1 MAETIDKIIVIVGYL
16 LAILIPILGLIA
28 GIVLDAMEDNSK
40 IPHASKIDEISFE
53 ELEKNL
59 DIENWNYK
67 SKFKTYIV
75 VDISKFAEK
84 WGKEL
89 VKKTVNIPKWVNSKA
104 ESLKINFSKTLEEA
118 LLKHQRCCY
127 LPRPHPALPAD
138 SRRRSPP
145 CIPARSAAGDSL
157 FCLLCPPGKD
167 RAFRG
172 LFSWHG

>member
-1 MAETIDKIIVIVGYL
+1 MKVIYPVLFYEESNGSYSVFVPDLEKALIEEAMTMAEE
-16 LAILIPILGLIA
+16 LIA

-118 LLKHQRCCY
+118 LLQKIY
-127 LPRPHPALPAD
+127 NN
-138 SRRRSPP
+138 
-145 CIPARSAAGDSL
+145 
-157 FCLLCPPGKD
+157 K
-167 RAFRG
+167 
-172 LFSWHG
+172 